1 MLLQTIVLA
10 IALGVGAQVLADRL
24 KLPAILPLLLLGVLA
39 GPNLWVLFGIEGGG
53 LIDPDSL
60 GHGLEVFIHL
70 GIAIILFEGGLSLN
84 PRRFRQVGGAVRN
97 LLTVGVVVTGVGS
110 AWLFQAVTGQP
121 WAAAALFGAIVTV
134 TGPTVIVPLLRHMV
148 LPRKLAT
155 ILVSE
160 GLIVDPIGA
169 VLAYLVLQAI
179 ERPGMALGPLAAELF
194 TLTLVGS
201 AFGITAAFA
210 ARGVARSR
218 WTGGE
223 LNNLAILA
231 VLLVCFL
238 LSELQAP
245 QSGII
250 AAMVMGF
257 AMSGSNIPDLAQ
269 LKVFK
274 GQLTILLISVLF
286 ILLAGQLD
294 LTAILALGT
303 SGLLVVGGLIL
314 LVRPVAVLASVR
326 SGQVDWR
333 GRTVLALTAPRGV
346 VAAGVASLAARRLEE
361 VGIDGGGTIEGAVY
375 LTILL
380 TVVWATVMA
389 VVLPRA
395 LGFTRDPKRRLTVLV
410 GAHGVTAALGRAL
423 EEHGRAVAVVDSSA
437 AKLEHLRSEGV
448 ITIRG
453 DARDAV
459 TFEQTGVQRN
469 TQVVALTTNDE
480 LNLLVAELVR
490 DEFGVEHPVV
500 ALQRV
505 SEEYGTV
512 RRAWTDLFGGR
523 ALDLPAWIR
532 QLEAGDARVLTLDL
546 GNEETLEAVRRLSDP
561 EADGVLPVV
570 AWREGSPS
578 FRIPI
583 DALEE
588 LDRLTVIVPSS
599 EVPAELAPFV
609 HEAISDVP
617 PIEAEEGAR
626 S

>member
-10 IALGVGAQVLADRL
+10 VALGVGAQVLADRL
-24 KLPAILPLLLLGVLA
+24 KLPAILPLLILGVLA
-39 GPNLWVLFGIEGGG
+39 GPNLWVLFGVEGGG

-84 PRRFRQVGGAVRN
+84 LRRFRQVGGAVRN
-97 LLTVGVVVTGVGS
+97 LLTVGVLVTGVGA
-110 AWLFQAVTGQP
+110 AWLFHGVTGQP

-148 LPRKLAT
+148 LPRKVAT

-160 GLIVDPIGA
+160 GLIVDPVGA

-179 ERPGMALGPLAAELF
+179 ERPGMAVGPLAAELF

-231 VLLVCFL
+231 VLMVCFL
-238 LSELQAP
+238 LAELQAP

-257 AMSGSNIPDLAQ
+257 AMSGSDIPDLAQ
-269 LKVFK
+269 LKLFK
-274 GQLTILLISVLF
+274 GQLTVLLISVLF
-286 ILLAGQLD
+286 ILLAGQLE
-294 LTAILALGT
+294 LQAILALGT

-314 LVRPVAVLASVR
+314 LVRPAAVLASVR

-333 GRTVLALTAPRGV
+333 GRAVLGLTAPRGV

-361 VGIDGGGTIEGAVY
+361 VGIPGGETIEGAVY

-395 LGFTRDPKRRLTVLV
+395 LGFLDDPRRRLTVLV
-410 GAHGVTAALGRAL
+410 GAHGVTAALGRVL
-423 EEHGRAVAVVDSSA
+423 REKGRAVAVVDSSA
-437 AKLEHLRSEGV
+437 AKLERLREEGV
-448 ITIRG
+448 VTIRG
-453 DARDAV
+453 DARDAM
-459 TFEQTGVQRN
+459 TFEQAGVQRD

-480 LNLLVAELVR
+480 LNLLIAELVR
-490 DEFGVEHPVV
+490 NEFAVEHPVV

-505 SEEYGTV
+505 SEEFGTV

-523 ALDLPAWIR
+523 AVDLPAWIQR
-532 QLEAGDARVLTLDL
+532 LETGNARLVTLDISD
-546 GNEETLEAVRRLSDP
+546 EEDLQRVRRLIDP
-561 EADGVLPVV
+561 EADGLLPVV
-570 AWREGSPS
+570 AWREGVPS
-578 FRIPI
+578 FRFRPGS
-583 DALEE
+583 LEE
-588 LDRLTVIVPSS
+588 IDRLTAIVPSA
-599 EVPAELAPFV
+599 EVPAEVRPLVEQAV
-609 HEAISDVP
+609 EDVP
-617 PIEAEEGAR
+617 AIETEEGER

>member
-10 IALGVGAQVLADRL
+10 VALGVGAQVLADRL
-24 KLPAILPLLLLGVLA
+24 KLPAILPLLILGVLA
-39 GPNLWVLFGIEGGG
+39 GPNLWALLGVEGGG
-53 LIDPDSL
+53 FIDPDSL

-70 GIAIILFEGGLSLN
+70 GIAVILFEGGLSLN
-84 PRRFRQVGGAVRN
+84 LRRFRQVGGPVRN
-97 LLTVGVVVTGVGS
+97 LLTVGVVVTGVGA
-110 AWLFQAVTGQP
+110 AWLFRAVTDQP

-148 LPRKLAT
+148 LPRKLGT

-160 GLIVDPIGA
+160 GLIVDPVGA

-179 ERPGMALGPLAAELF
+179 ERPEMALGPLAAELF
-194 TLTLVGS
+194 TLALVGS
-201 AFGITAAFA
+201 AFGVAAAFA

-238 LSELQAP
+238 VAEIQAP

-274 GQLTILLISVLF
+274 GQLTVLLISVLF
-286 ILLAGQLD
+286 ILLAGQLE

-303 SGLLVVGGLIL
+303 SGLVVVAGLIL
-314 LVRPVAVLASVR
+314 VVRPAAVFAAVR
-326 SGQVDWR
+326 GSQVSLKE
-333 GRTVLALTAPRGV
+333 RTVLALTAPRGV
-346 VAAGVASLAARRLEE
+346 VAAAVASLAARQLDQA
-361 VGIDGGGTIEGAVY
+361 GIAGGAAIEGMVY
-375 LTILL
+375 LTILV
-380 TVVWATVMA
+380 TVVWATLMA

-395 LGFTRDPKRRLTVLV
+395 MGFTKDPRRRLIVLV
-410 GAHGVTAALGRAL
+410 GAHGVSAALSRIL
-423 EEHGRAVAVVDSSA
+423 RERGRAVAVVDTSA
-437 AKLEHLRSEGV
+437 SKLERLREEGMT
-448 ITIRG
+448 TIRG
-453 DARDAV
+453 DARDAA
-459 TFEQTGVQRN
+459 TFEQAGVQRD

-480 LNLLVAELVR
+480 LNLLIAELVR
-490 DEFGVEHPVV
+490 DEFSVEHPVV

-505 SEEYGTV
+505 SEEFGTV

-523 ALDLPAWIR
+523 GVDLPAWIR
-532 QLEAGDARVLTLDL
+532 RIEAGGGRLVTLETED
-546 GNEETLEAVRRLSDP
+546 EEALEAVRRLTDP
-561 EADGVLPVV
+561 QGVGAVPLVGWEADLPT
-570 AWREGSPS
+570 
-578 FRIPI
+578 FRIDP
-583 DALEE
+583 DAFQE
-588 LDRLTVIVPSS
+588 LDLLTVMVPSD
-599 EVPAELAPFV
+599 
-609 HEAISDVP
+609 DVP
-617 PIEAEEGAR
+617 GEVEPFLERVVSRVPRVETEGGGD

>member
-10 IALGVGAQVLADRL
+10 VALGVGAQVLADRL
-24 KLPAILPLLLLGVLA
+24 KLPAILPLLILGVLA
-39 GPNLWVLFGIEGGG
+39 GPNLWALFGVEGGG

-84 PRRFRQVGGAVRN
+84 LRRFRQVGGPVRN
-97 LLTVGVVVTGVGS
+97 LLTVGVVVTGIGS
-110 AWLFQAVTGQP
+110 AWLFREVTGQP

-169 VLAYLVLQAI
+169 VLAYMVLQAI
-179 ERPGMALGPLAAELF
+179 ERPGMPLGPLVTELF

-201 AFGITAAFA
+201 AFGITAAFV

-231 VLLVCFL
+231 VLMVCFL
-238 LSELQAP
+238 LSEHQAP

-274 GQLTILLISVLF
+274 GQLTVLLISVLF

-294 LTAILALGT
+294 LRAILALGT
-303 SGLLVVGGLIL
+303 NGLLVVGGLIL
-314 LVRPVAVLASVR
+314 LVRPAAVMASVR

-333 GRTVLALTAPRGV
+333 GRVVLGLTAPRGV
-346 VAAGVASLAARRLEE
+346 VAAGVASLAARRLDQGG
-361 VGIDGGGTIEGAVY
+361 VDGGGTIEGAVY
-375 LTILL
+375 LTILV
-380 TVVWATVMA
+380 TVIWATAMA

-395 LGFTRDPKRRLTVLV
+395 LGFTKDPKRRLTVLV
-410 GAHGVTAALGRAL
+410 GAHGVTAALGRVL
-423 EEHGRAVAVVDSSA
+423 HEKGRAVVVVDTSA
-437 AKLEHLRSEGV
+437 AKLERLREEGV
-448 ITIRG
+448 ATIRG

-459 TFEQTGVQRN
+459 TFEQAGVQRD
-469 TQVVALTTNDE
+469 TQVVALTANDE
-480 LNLLVAELVR
+480 LNLLIAELVR
-490 DEFGVEHPVV
+490 EEFGVEHPVV
-500 ALQRV
+500 GLQRV
-505 SEEYGTV
+505 SEEFGTI

-523 ALDLPAWIR
+523 AVDLPAWIR
-532 QLEAGDARVLTLDL
+532 SLESGSARVV
-546 GNEETLEAVRRLSDP
+546 TLELADEQAVQVTRRLTDP
-561 EADGVLPVV
+561 EADGAVPVV
-570 AWREGSPS
+570 AWSDEVPS
-578 FRIPI
+578 FRFPE
-583 DALEE
+583 DGLEE
-588 LDRLTVIVPSS
+588 LDALTVMVPSA
-599 EVPAELAPFV
+599 EVPTEIEGFV
-609 HEAISDVP
+609 ERAVRNVP
-617 PIEAEEGAR
+617 AVEKEGGGEP
-626 S
+626 